1 MITLRQVE
9 AFKAVM
15 EAGTVLRAAEIMHLS
30 QPAVSRLLSD
40 LEAGL
45 GYPLFERRK
54 GRLTPRT
61 EARELYAEVDRAF
74 VGLGQIAEAAE
85 RIGSQQ
91 TTHLRV
97 AALPMLSSG
106 AFADVI
112 ARFLDDNPG
121 VFLSLLARS
130 RREIAEGLLKGRYDL
145 GLTSTPVD
153 LPELT
158 SESLALDEYLCLVP
172 EGHPLSRLEVIR
184 PCDLDGVDFVSA
196 ADRTPTWYKL
206 EQALSKQGYRRRIR
220 IETST
225 AQMVVALVAEGVG
238 VGLTSKLLAQR
249 LPPGRLRAIPM
260 EPTITAEL
268 VVLYLKVKSP
278 TGVARRFVD
287 ALRSVMERP

>member
-54 GRLTPRT
+54 GRLTPRM

-74 VGLGQIAEAAE
+74 VGLGQIVEMAE
-85 RIGSQQ
+85 RIGNQQ

-97 AALPMLSSG
+97 AALPVLSSG

-153 LPELT
+153 LPELA
-158 SESLALDEYLCLVP
+158 SESLALDDYLCLVP
-172 EGHPLSRLEVIR
+172 EGHPLSGLEVIR
-184 PCDLDGVDFVSA
+184 PQDLDGVDFVSA
-196 ADRTPTWYKL
+196 ADRTPTWHKL
-206 EQALSKQGYRRRIR
+206 EQVFSKAGYRRRVR

-225 AQMVVALVAEGVG
+225 AQMVVALVAAGVG
-238 VGLTSKLLAQR
+238 IGLTSRLLAQR
-249 LPPGRLRAIPM
+249 MPPARLKAIPL
-260 EPTITAEL
+260 EPTISAEL
-268 VVLYLKVKSP
+268 VVLYLKARSP
-278 TGVARRFVD
+278 VGAARRFVD
-287 ALRSVMERP
+287 ALRAAMDPP